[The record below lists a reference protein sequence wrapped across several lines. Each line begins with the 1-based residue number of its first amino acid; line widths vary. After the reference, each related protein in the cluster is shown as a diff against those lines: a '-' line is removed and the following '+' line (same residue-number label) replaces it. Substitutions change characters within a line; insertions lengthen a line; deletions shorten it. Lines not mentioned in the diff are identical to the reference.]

1 MPCIDYGPNGTNTDV
16 QQVILNN
23 NSNNELGVNTTES
36 SQNSDPD
43 VPDYYPDLEA
53 LTEAADDEK
62 TRKKMAELAARCAG
76 VYPMGECDLETGTLF

>member
-1 MPCIDYGPNGTNTDV
+1 MLCIDYGPNGTNTDV

-43 VPDYYPDLEA
+43 VPDYYPDLED
-53 LTEAADDEK
+53 LTEAADNEK
-62 TRKKMAELAARCAG
+62 IKKEMADLAARCAG